1 MSRVRDDGRVSTK
14 AAALMT
20 SVFLLGAMQALA
32 QETAERSAEA
42 ESTTGTIEEVVVT
55 AQKRAQ
61 LLQDVPL
68 AISAIST
75 AQIEERGIDNLLDL
89 KALAPNLMVSK
100 YPNSNVVT
108 QVAIRGGVTIN
119 GAMYWEPSTG
129 LYLDGVY
136 LGKAVG
142 SVFDV
147 VDIER
152 IEILRGP
159 QGTLYGRNTM
169 AGAVNFITRAPTGEF
184 QGHASME
191 VGNYGHHV
199 EKLSIDL
206 PKVGIARMSFGVRSE
221 NRDGLVNLTP
231 GSPGT
236 ELDSRDKFGARFA
249 LGLDFSDNFV
259 ADYRF
264 DYTNVDQTP
273 PHSQLY
279 RVIPGASP
287 LFQSAAPFASTDRL
301 ATVSTN
307 WPGYEKLKLTGHA
320 LTLEW
325 QVNEDNT
332 LKSITSYRDLHND
345 DSVDLDGTPLTIATA
360 NRISDFDQRSQ
371 ELQWIGHAGRLDY
384 VGGLY
389 YYKDD
394 GYTFNPHVFFFGTDS
409 SQYGFGT
416 EALAAYAQ
424 LDFGLTEALTL
435 TAGLRWT
442 DEDKHT
448 LRFKTVTGFGAP
460 IPRVTAEKSFS
471 GTTPMASVSY
481 KVNDGLNVYV
491 RYSEGFKSGG
501 FQGEA
506 GSAAE
511 AVIPYDPEE
520 QVTWEAGA
528 KFASAGGRLQVNTAV
543 FHNDIENMH
552 VNRFT
557 GLPGVSVIRN
567 AGKARTQGAELEA
580 IWLATDALRLQ
591 LSYGYLD
598 AKWIEFME
606 APAPGQP
613 ITNVASNRS
622 FPHAPEHTVSLLA
635 DAKFARTA
643 WGELRGMA
651 DYSYTSAFFA
661 YPYQLTTVDPTRATA
676 ANTEVEG
683 YGLLNLRLTL
693 ADIPLGESGTGEFAL
708 WSRNVTDEQPPVNFI
723 DFGPGFFANYTLA
736 YYQEPR
742 TYGATFTYRW

>member
-606 APAPGQP
+606 AAAPGQP

-622 FPHAPEHTVSLLA
+622 FPHAPEHTVSFLA

-661 YPYQLTTVDPTRATA
+661 YPYQLTTLDPTRATA

-723 DFGPGFFANYTLA
+723 DFVPGFFANYTLA